1 MEKKPFYVSVQQ
13 GRVLADPTATPYEF
27 EIMATEE
34 EAEALQKLFE
44 RMPSQD
50 FANFSDAHIPYV
62 PYHQRKTND
71 VIDDQLSQIYEK
83 IYELG
88 TLETRQFMDEHNY
101 LEIEK
106 TDL

>member
-1 MEKKPFYVSVQQ
+1 MEKRPYYVSVQQ
-13 GRVLADPTATPYEF
+13 GRVLPDKTATPYEF
-27 EIMATEE
+27 EILATEE

-44 RMPSQD
+44 PMPAQD
-50 FANFSDAHIPYV
+50 FANFTDAHVPYI

-71 VIDDQLSQIYEK
+71 VIDNQLSKIYEK

-88 TLETRQFMDEHNY
+88 TSETRQFMEEHNY
-101 LEIEK
+101 LGMEK